1 MLDFVVTD
9 HTAQADMLVLP
20 ALSELD
26 HYHHAVVGHLVLPCV
41 APSVAVSAQPAAVER
56 PAPVALSPA
65 QQAVFRATDWSALAA
80 CIEETAGSLQD
91 DSLD

>member
-1 MLDFVVTD
+1 MLDFIVTD

-26 HYHHAVVGHLVLPCV
+26 HYHHAVVGHLVLPCLTS
-41 APSVAVSAQPAAVER
+41 SVAVSALPAAAER

-65 QQAVFRATDWSALAA
+65 QQAVFRATDWSALAE
-80 CIEETAGSLQD
+80 CIDGTAGSIQG
-91 DSLD
+91 DSLK